1 MSALGAALLGRIA
14 ESGPISVED
23 FMGACLADPAHGYY
37 AGTRAAARIGGAGDF
52 ITAPEI
58 SQVFG
63 ELLGLWAA
71 ETWRLLGAPP
81 AIRLVELGP
90 GRGTLMADAL
100 RAIGAVAP
108 AFRTALRVHL
118 VEISPLLRE
127 AQRAALSGAEPTW
140 HDTLDQVPRG
150 PLIVLAN
157 EFFDALPVRQLV
169 RRGGAWRERTV
180 TVDDGRLVFATGAV
194 VADPPVEPAHASA
207 AEGAI
212 VEICPAGRAIAAALG
227 RRVARDGGAALIVD
241 YGTAESAP
249 GDSLQAVS
257 RHSPVDALAAP
268 GEADLTAHVDFAA
281 LSRAASAAG
290 AVAYGP
296 LPQGTLLTRLGIVA
310 RTAALAARMRDMQ
323 RRLLTTGTQRLIDPA
338 HMGTLFKTLA
348 LIAPGVGAPPGFEDP
363 AEGPSR

>member
-1 MSALGAALLGRIA
+1 MTALGAALIGRIA
-14 ESGPISVED
+14 ETGPISVED
-23 FMGACLADPAHGYY
+23 FMSACLGDPAHGYY
-37 AGTRAAARIGGAGDF
+37 AGSRVAARIGGAGDF

-71 ETWRLLGAPP
+71 ETWRVLGAPP
-81 AIRLVELGP
+81 TVRLVELGP

-100 RAIGAVAP
+100 RAVAAVAP
-108 AFRTALRVHL
+108 AFRAALRLHL

-127 AQRAALSGAEPTW
+127 AQRAALSGADPTW
-140 HDTLDQVPRG
+140 HDSIDAVPRG

-169 RRGGAWRERTV
+169 RSGEAWRERVV
-180 TVDDGRLVFATGAV
+180 TVEGGHMAFAVGEV
-194 VADPPVEPAHASA
+194 VADPPIEPAHERAPD
-207 AEGAI
+207 GAI

-241 YGTAESAP
+241 YGPAESAP

-257 RHSPVDALAAP
+257 RHNTVDALAAP

-281 LSRAASAAG
+281 LARAASAAG

-310 RTAALAARMRDMQ
+310 RTASLAARVRDMQ

-348 LIAPGVGAPPGFEDP
+348 LIAPGVGAPPGFDDP
-363 AEGPSR
+363 AEGALR